1 LKAIKIESFIRGVNM
16 INLIKK
22 EIYIFRKYI
31 AWVFMFPI
39 FYFYILIA
47 ASFNKEFI
55 YISFTVIILS
65 LTSVIHNSI
74 YKEDEQNK
82 TKILMACLAID
93 RAKDIKSKYFVSALF
108 PVIFSI
114 LFYLYILFIESTN
127 ASGSWQ
133 VARMGIIMDYEII
146 LLASSISLIYIGL
159 TMPIHYT
166 DSKLFKALAAI
177 PNILFLPLFIYLP
190 ALGLV
195 FEKSINME
203 QILALNL
210 LNLTKLSLIAFFLSI
225 LIYLGSMKATIKLY
239 NKMEF

>member
-1 LKAIKIESFIRGVNM
+1 M
-16 INLIKK
+16 INLVKK
-22 EIYIFRKYI
+22 EIYISRNYFAFI
-31 AWVFMFPI
+31 LLFPLLY
-39 FYFYILIA
+39 FYFAVLVGLNE
-47 ASFNKEFI
+47 SLVS
-55 YISFTVIILS
+55 ISFAVIILL
-65 LTSVIHNSI
+65 LTSSIHNSI
-74 YKEDEQNK
+74 YKEDEKNK
-82 TKILMACLAID
+82 TKILMACLPIE
-93 RAKDIKSKYFVSALF
+93 RSKDIKSKYLVSALI
-108 PVIFSI
+108 PIIFSI